1 MYGIAWGVTVITE
14 TTGGGRCGAVS
25 SLEHAARSRAQKP
38 TTAARITTS
47 LPSFPFPAIVA
58 RIALELEPQIHAV
71 LVEPGIAERAAGLQ
85 PLAVRQRSHEDAA
98 VDLPAHAERGH
109 VAHVIRRP
117 RRLVR
122 AAVVAPPRIPP
133 AAARG
138 GRGRNIRIDVGRA
151 DPDLGERREIAGKH
165 VPGGVQPEGA
175 RVQRAR
181 QRRGGVVAGVGRRE
195 RGDIRRRGPGE
206 LAADVELVVEVV
218 PDAEPEAEARIGL

>member
-1 MYGIAWGVTVITE
+1 MYGIAWGVTVITD

-25 SLEHAARSRAQKP
+25 SLEHAARSRAQMP

-47 LPSFPFPAIVA
+47 LPSFKFPAIVA
-58 RIALELEPQIHAV
+58 RIALELEPEVDAV

-85 PLAVRQRSHEDAA
+85 PLAVRQRPHEDAA

-109 VAHVIRRP
+109 VAHVIRSP

-138 GRGRNIRIDVGRA
+138 GRGRNIRVDVGRA
-151 DPDLGERREIAGKH
+151 DPDLGERREIAVKH
-165 VPGGVQPEGA
+165 VPGTVEAEGA
-175 RVQRAR
+175 RIQRAR
-181 QRRGGVVAGVGRRE
+181 QRRAWPGRSVGRSDR
-195 RGDIRRRGPGE
+195 RDIGRRGPGE
-206 LAADVELVVEVV
+206 LAADVEVVVEV
-218 PDAEPEAEARIGL
+218 